1 MTTLPFPQA
10 AGDYYLP
17 PTNMINADWI
27 NIALC
32 AAKRG
37 GDNIL
42 DERRWTREYYGY
54 MSVLNGKVIR

>member
-1 MTTLPFPQA
+1 MPPLPFPQA
-10 AGDYYLP
+10 AGDYYFP
-17 PTNMINADWI
+17 SKIMINADWI

-42 DERRWTREYYGY
+42 DGQRWTREYYSY